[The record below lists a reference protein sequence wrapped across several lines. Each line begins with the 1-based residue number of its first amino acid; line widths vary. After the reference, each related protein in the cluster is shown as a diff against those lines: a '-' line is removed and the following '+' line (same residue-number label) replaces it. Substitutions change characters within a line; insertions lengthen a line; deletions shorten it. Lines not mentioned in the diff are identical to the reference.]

1 MTHIVKNHESKT
13 NDCVGVLA
21 WKSVLLLLMYVEPFQ
36 RSIVTSY
43 STCDVTFFAGAGGV
57 NVSGMMDAS

>member
-1 MTHIVKNHESKT
+1 MSPKT

-21 WKSVLLLLMYVEPFQ
+21 WKSVLLLLMLLMYVEPF
-36 RSIVTSY
+36 VTSY

>member
-1 MTHIVKNHESKT
+1 MIVL
-13 NDCVGVLA
+13 GVLA

>member
-1 MTHIVKNHESKT
+1 
-13 NDCVGVLA
+13 
-21 WKSVLLLLMYVEPFQ
+21 MYVEPFQ

-43 STCDVTFFAGAGGV
+43 STCDVTFFVGAGGV